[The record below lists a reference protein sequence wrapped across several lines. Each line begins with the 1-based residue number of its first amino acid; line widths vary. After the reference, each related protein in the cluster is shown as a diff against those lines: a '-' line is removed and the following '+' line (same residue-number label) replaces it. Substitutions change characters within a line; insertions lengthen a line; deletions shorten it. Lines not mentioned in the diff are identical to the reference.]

1 MRYDDTHGFVSLDGE
16 ELRGGALDAGAT
28 LSPVAPAPLGHGSE
42 ADREAWRRGLAQ
54 LPDVA
59 RERAT
64 KAVVRLAAPARVVE
78 MHAAS
83 ALGPHHLYF
92 AFPES
97 SGRVAVLGVTSG
109 AYSLALRTGGDLAA
123 SLQGALGLDAAFVG
137 SDLVRPLDPHAVLA
151 LAAFL
156 DVLRANRLLAEL
168 RHERPLES
176 ATAADVAARVA
187 DARTNDPRWPLCAL
201 EKVLPFDVTA
211 VAQEETVAASL
222 GRLVAAGLLEAAE
235 ATGAL
240 PALFSPGPDLAPLV
254 EECSRAVAHVAL
266 STFRPAADGTL
277 GYESALLLRGPVS
290 LWLLSLAPE
299 GGGIASLSPAGASRL
314 VARVSG
320 NGSTAG
326 APGSQPS

>member
-1 MRYDDTHGFVSLDGE
+1 MRYDDTHGFVSLDGA
-16 ELRGGALDAGAT
+16 ELRGGALDTGQA
-28 LSPVAPAPLGHGSE
+28 LSPVAPAPLGRGSE
-42 ADREAWRRGLAQ
+42 ADREAWRQGLAA

-64 KAVVRLAAPARVVE
+64 KAVARLAAPERVVE
-78 MHAAS
+78 MHTVS
-83 ALGPHHLYF
+83 ARGPHHLFF
-92 AFPES
+92 AFPGG
-97 SGRVAVLGVTSG
+97 SGRAAVLGVTSG
-109 AYSLALRTGGDLAA
+109 AYSVALRTGGDLAA
-123 SLQGALGLDAAFVG
+123 SLQGALGLDAAFTG
-137 SDLVRPLDPHAVLA
+137 SDLVRPLDAHAALA

-176 ATAADVAARVA
+176 AAARDVAARLA
-187 DARTNDPRWPLCAL
+187 DSRTADPRWPLCAL

-211 VAQEETVAASL
+211 IAGETAVSASL
-222 GRLVAAGLLEAAE
+222 GRLVAAGLLQAAE

-240 PALFSPGPDLAPLV
+240 PALFSPGPDLEPLV

-266 STFRPAADGTL
+266 STFRPAADGSL
-277 GYESALLLRGPVS
+277 AYESALLLRGPVS

-314 VARVSG
+314 VARLSG
-320 NGSTAG
+320 V
-326 APGSQPS
+326 PSRL